1 MKVRRFAETDWDEW
15 LRMSL
20 SLFHNETSE
29 ADMDEM
35 RATLR
40 RPDAAVFVID
50 REEQGRLGGYVEA
63 GARSIVDGCSSSPVG
78 YIEAW
83 YVDPDLRR
91 SGLGRAL
98 LEAAESWARDMGYK
112 EMGSDALIDN
122 EVSHDAHQHS
132 GYQIV
137 DRVVTFRKDL
147 YPVSK

>member
-1 MKVRRFAETDWDEW
+1 MIVRRFADTDWNEW
-15 LRMSL
+15 FRMSRA
-20 SLFHNETSE
+20 LFNGETSE
-29 ADMDEM
+29 SDMDEM
-35 RATLR
+35 RATLA
-40 RPDAAVFVID
+40 RPDAAVFVVD
-50 REEQGRLGGYVEA
+50 REEHGSLGGYVEA

-98 LEAAESWARDMGYK
+98 LEAAENWARGMGYR

-122 EVSHDAHQHS
+122 EVSHAAHQHN

-137 DRVVTFRKDL
+137 DRVVNFRKDL